1 MTINAILIFL
11 FLIIN
16 NNTLS
21 MKQNR
26 IRKIA
31 CDNKI
36 YNNNCKKYMID
47 IDGTVCYTKNSD
59 YLNSVPFQYN
69 IDIFN
74 KLYDDGNQV
83 HYWTARGANSGK
95 NWDSL
100 TIEQFKKWNI
110 KYTSINM
117 DKPHYDFWI
126 DDKAIN
132 ANNVDILKKI

>member
-1 MTINAILIFL
+1 MTTKLLLIIL

-16 NNTLS
+16 TSVGMRHNG
-21 MKQNR
+21 

-31 CDNKI
+31 CDSKI
-36 YNNNCKKYMID
+36 YSNNCKKYMID

-59 YLNSVPFQYN
+59 YINSVPFQYN

-74 KLYDDGNQV
+74 KLYENGNEV

-95 NWDSL
+95 NWDEL
-100 TIEQFKKWNI
+100 TIDQFKKWNI

-117 DKPHYDFWI
+117 DKPHYDVWI

-132 ANNVDILKKI
+132 ANNLDILKKI